1 MNKLFELHDSLNLEY
16 NKLYIYNFLIHHNI
30 HKSWYPL
37 FYSIDDKFIT
47 LLESSEKERLTKIIY
62 PKSKD
67 VFKVF
72 RCSIDNIKI
81 VLIGQDPYHQ
91 VGEAMGLSFSVPK
104 NVKIPPS
111 LVNIFKELNNEFP
124 NKYNFTHGDLT
135 RWFNNGVFLLNSALT
150 VIDSKP
156 NSHQYIWDWFTDLVI
171 SYIDNNRKNVV
182 FLLLGRNAKS
192 KRKFINDEK
201 NHIIEGVHPSPL
213 SAYNGF
219 FNSNIFMEIDKKLD
233 KPFDWFN

>member
-1 MNKLFELHDSLNLEY
+1 
-16 NKLYIYNFLIHHNI
+16 
-30 HKSWYPL
+30 
-37 FYSIDDKFIT
+37 
-47 LLESSEKERLTKIIY
+47 
-62 PKSKD
+62 

-111 LVNIFKELNNEFP
+111 LVNIFKELNNEFS

-135 RWFNNGVFLLNSALT
+135 KWFNNGVFLLNSALT

-156 NSHQYIWDWFTDLVI
+156 NSHQFLDYKRWRVDILSKLNSKFLRAEEILDDDLNEFEDKDI
-171 SYIDNNRKNVV
+171 Y
-182 FLLLGRNAKS
+182 S
-192 KRKFINDEK
+192 KQQLEINQVQIYLH
-201 NHIIEGVHPSPL
+201 NL
-213 SAYNGF
+213 
-219 FNSNIFMEIDKKLD
+219 
-233 KPFDWFN
+233 